1 MTEKERMTTIWVS
14 WDTYRKIL
22 KVKAEMMKIDGHA
35 RNPDSVVRE
44 LIEILEETSDLGM

>member
-1 MTEKERMTTIWVS
+1 MSEKEKMASFWIS

-22 KVKAEMMKIDGHA
+22 KVEAEMMKIDGHA

-44 LIEILEETSDLGM
+44 LIEFWKKHQT